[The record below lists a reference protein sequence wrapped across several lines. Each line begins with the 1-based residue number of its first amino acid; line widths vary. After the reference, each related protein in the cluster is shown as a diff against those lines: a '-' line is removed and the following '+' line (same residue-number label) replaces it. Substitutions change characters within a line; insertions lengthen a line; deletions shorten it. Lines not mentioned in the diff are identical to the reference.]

1 MKNLKQYIEEKLIL
15 FHPQVDEKLI
25 VNKYYTRA
33 SKVDDIWDI
42 MDNESSLSWAGGR
55 YSADEKL
62 NIDDII
68 KYMIYTYGRFRYIVD
83 DTFALYTKVY
93 QKYTELA
100 SKHGFMIEFDKNE
113 FEGAVILNN
122 FAGMRNARVSKIIAT
137 FSKIDFNDEIL
148 ITAKHNAKTGNKDIY
163 VLDIYDDES
172 YLILAI
178 NLRDGNRMSLKTMDC
193 MFILKKI

>member
-1 MKNLKQYIEEKLIL
+1 MKNLKQYLNEKL
-15 FHPQVDEKLI
+15 V
-25 VNKYYTRA
+25 VNKHYTGA

-42 MDNESSLSWAGGR
+42 MNNESSLSWAGKK

-62 NIDDII
+62 DIDDII
-68 KYMIYTYGRFRYIVD
+68 KYMIHTYGRFQYIVN

-93 QKYTELA
+93 QKYIESA
-100 SKHGFMIEFDKNE
+100 SKHGLMTEFDKNE
-113 FEGAVILNN
+113 FEGALILNN
-122 FAGMRNARVSKIIAT
+122 FKGMRNERVSKIAKA

-148 ITAKHNAKTGNKDIY
+148 ITTEHNSNTGNNDIY
-163 VLDIYDDES
+163 VLDIYNDPS

-178 NLRDGNRMSLKTMDC
+178 NLRDGNRMLLKTMDC

>member
-1 MKNLKQYIEEKLIL
+1 MKDLKQYLNEKL
-15 FHPQVDEKLI
+15 V
-25 VNKYYTRA
+25 VNKHYTGA

-42 MDNESSLSWAGGR
+42 LDNESSLSWAGKKYPG
-55 YSADEKL
+55 DEKL

-68 KYMIYTYGRFRYIVD
+68 KYMIHTYGRFQYIVN
-83 DTFALYTKVY
+83 DTFALYAKVY
-93 QKYTELA
+93 QKYTESA
-100 SKHGFMIEFDKNE
+100 SKHGFITEFDENE
-113 FEGAVILNN
+113 FEEALILNN
-122 FAGMRNARVSKIIAT
+122 FAGMRNGRVSKIIGI

-148 ITAKHNAKTGNKDIY
+148 ITTKHNSNTGNNDIY
-163 VLDIYDDES
+163 VLDIYNDPS

>member
-1 MKNLKQYIEEKLIL
+1 MKNLKQYLNEKL
-15 FHPQVDEKLI
+15 V
-25 VNKYYTRA
+25 VNKHYTGA
-33 SKVDDIWDI
+33 SKVDDIWNI
-42 MDNESSLSWAGGR
+42 LDNESSLSWAGKR

-122 FAGMRNARVSKIIAT
+122 FAGMSNDRVSKIIAT

-193 MFILKKI
+193 LFILKKI

>member
-1 MKNLKQYIEEKLIL
+1 MKNLKQYLN
-15 FHPQVDEKLI
+15 EKLI
-25 VNKYYTRA
+25 VNKNYNGA
-33 SKVDDIWDI
+33 SKVDEIWDI
-42 MDNESSLSWAGGR
+42 LDNESSLSWAGGR

-68 KYMIYTYGRFRYIVD
+68 KYMIYPYGRFRYIVN
-83 DTFALYTKVY
+83 DTFELYTKIY
-93 QKYTELA
+93 QKYTESA

-122 FAGMRNARVSKIIAT
+122 FAGMSNDRVSKIIGT

-148 ITAKHNAKTGNKDIY
+148 ITAKHNTKTGNKDFY
-163 VLDIYDDES
+163 VLDIYDDGS